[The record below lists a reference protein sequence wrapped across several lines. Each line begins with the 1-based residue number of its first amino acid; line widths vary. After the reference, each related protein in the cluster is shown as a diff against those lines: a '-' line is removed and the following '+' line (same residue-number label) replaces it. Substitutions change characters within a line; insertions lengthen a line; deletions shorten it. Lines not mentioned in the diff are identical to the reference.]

1 MKYKDWDLFE
11 SLPEGWKIDKTCGSP
26 LHGYSFATNGKSPL
40 NGGLRALVKVEN
52 KPIEQEY
59 LKPEVKQNSKIEEKP
74 EVVIDAVYVRT
85 VNDLARKKFEQN
97 LLNDLMVDLMICEI
111 EGWCKMEYIREL
123 RRLLAS
129 IARRKSIS
137 IPVSGSIEQISFDL

>member
-11 SLPEGWKIDKTCGSP
+11 YLPDGWRIDKNCGSP

-40 NGGLRALVKVEN
+40 NGGLRALVKVGR

-59 LKPEVKQNSKIEEKP
+59 PKLEVKRNEQIEEKP

-85 VNDLARKKFEQN
+85 VNDLARKKFEQA

-123 RRLLAS
+123 RKLLAS

-137 IPVSGSIEQISFDL
+137 IPVSGSIEQVSFDL